1 MIQEA
6 RLKEK
11 LKYIFLL
18 EIKDKFPLKSFD
30 IDFDYYSKD
39 GQNFIDIYT
48 VSVELD
54 LTAFGGVDFI
64 TDMSVRLHRVS
75 DVITGILTK

>member
-18 EIKDKFPLKSFD
+18 EIKDRFPLKNFD
-30 IDFDYYSKD
+30 IDFDYYKKD
-39 GQNFIDIYT
+39 GQDFIDI
-48 VSVELD
+48 
-54 LTAFGGVDFI
+54 
-64 TDMSVRLHRVS
+64 
-75 DVITGILTK
+75 